1 MHENHQENTRIAFEK
16 IEKRLCTG
24 RLSDLQERTHT
35 YIIKKQGITCKAPQA
50 FHLWPADHEWKYL
63 AYAYAW
69 NMMTACMVKR
79 PCPAF
84 SAILWYREQG
94 THVFWAHVSLHMHAC
109 HGHVHALVAQLH
121 AHEDFNLHA
130 NITSAGGAL
139 HGLAHP
145 SQDHHFEPGTYCKNI
160 CMCENFMFFMR
171 ACMHEWKQCK
181 ATYMQ
186 WVHSTTTG
194 MHACVQHMICC
205 NHVPCICQSLQVTA
219 CGLHT
224 FL

>member
-1 MHENHQENTRIAFEK
+1 M
-16 IEKRLCTG
+16 
-24 RLSDLQERTHT
+24 
-35 YIIKKQGITCKAPQA
+35 
-50 FHLWPADHEWKYL
+50 
-63 AYAYAW
+63 
-69 NMMTACMVKR
+69 
-79 PCPAF
+79 
-84 SAILWYREQG
+84 
-94 THVFWAHVSLHMHAC
+94 SLHMHAC

-181 ATYMQ
+181 AAYMQ
-186 WVHSTTTG
+186 
-194 MHACVQHMICC
+194 
-205 NHVPCICQSLQVTA
+205 
-219 CGLHT
+219 
-224 FL
+224 